1 MKKQNTKGNV
11 ESKELSRNRKR
22 RNRTLNRSINRKR
35 PERKQIMVSAAPRN
49 ANKVMKEHIPP
60 EISKLCKNLKAK
72 CIKLEKAE
80 KENQKLICKILKDV
94 RQKKK
99 ELFQFW

>member
-1 MKKQNTKGNV
+1 MKEQNTKGNV

-22 RNRTLNRSINRKR
+22 RNRILKRSINRKR
-35 PERKQIMVSAAPRN
+35 PERKQMVSAAPRN

-80 KENQKLICKILKDV
+80 KENQKLIRKILKDV